1 MSIFDRLRSQAPRP
15 GYCPEGS
22 RASPCARV
30 RSLSIPR
37 REAGRKTRG
46 CLNNPLLARYAECI
60 FWLARFVERAGNLA
74 RILEVNE
81 VHARDRSGA
90 QDWLSIVH
98 INSDE
103 AAFAKKHTRANADN
117 VIRFYLT

>member
-1 MSIFDRLRSQAPRP
+1 MSIFDRLRSPARRP

-22 RASPCARV
+22 RASLCARV

-60 FWLARFVERAGNLA
+60 FWLARFVERAENLA

-81 VHARDRSGA
+81 THGRDHSGA
-90 QDWLSIVH
+90 QDWLSIVVL
-98 INSDE
+98 NADE
-103 AAFAKKHTRANADN
+103 AAFSARHARADAAN
-117 VIRFYLT
+117 VIRFYL